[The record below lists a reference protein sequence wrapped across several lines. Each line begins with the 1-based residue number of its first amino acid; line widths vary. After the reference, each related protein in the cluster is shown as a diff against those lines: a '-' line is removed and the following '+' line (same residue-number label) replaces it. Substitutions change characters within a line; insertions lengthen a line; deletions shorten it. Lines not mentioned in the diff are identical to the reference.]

1 MVDRPSG
8 RTDGRF
14 DSFESRSAGRRDHSR
29 RTNAGQ
35 YSSNRRSPRDSAAGH
50 FPSDDGRGR
59 SARPSDA
66 GQRSH
71 HHATN
76 MRHPASQGSAGER
89 DASAFGRNR
98 YGSRAGRDSAAGQA
112 YGRGASQ
119 SASRVPTHD
128 VPHTSPRDSSRTA
141 RSTANRSARG
151 AGRYPEI
158 DRRGERYGS
167 SKHPG
172 DNRFG
177 REAAASLSPKRGRNK
192 RTIAIVA
199 AVVLVIVLVGGG
211 FALSYANGI
220 SNNLHQGIDDDLRSA
235 LVQTDMSKE
244 PFYLLLLGTDGST
257 ERYGDDGFGGIY
269 RSDSIMLTRIDPVEK
284 KVALVSLPRDTKVD
298 LGGEYGE
305 QKVNAAYGLG
315 GPALTVK
322 TVADLADVDI
332 SHYASVDFDGFA
344 GVVDALGGIEVDVPV
359 DIDDSDA
366 GNLSLKAGLQTLNG
380 EQALILCRSRN
391 TYADTAAQPDAMR
404 AANQRLVLAAIAR
417 KLLDSDVA
425 TIASSVQALSQF
437 VTTDLELTDII
448 GLAQAMKGLDS
459 ATDIYTAA
467 APTTSQYIDDIWW
480 DILDEQDW
488 KVMMHRV
495 KEGLPPTEETLVDHV
510 TGTVIASAGTE
521 ASLSRDPKYSVITVK
536 NGTETEGLAAMT
548 RNVLMSYGYQSV
560 VIGDINADFDY
571 PETLVIYDDPS
582 QAYEASEIVQM
593 IGQGKAIENDGDY
606 LLYDNDFLVVIGE
619 DWQ

>member
-14 DSFESRSAGRRDHSR
+14 DNFDARNASRRDHSR
-29 RTNAGQ
+29 RTHAGQ
-35 YSSNRRSPRDSAAGH
+35 YSSNRSSRRDSTGIH
-50 FPSDDGRGR
+50 FPFDDGSRAD
-59 SARPSDA
+59 ARPSDA
-66 GQRSH
+66 SRRSRQRS
-71 HHATN
+71 AN
-76 MRHPASQGSAGER
+76 PRRPVSSSVGSER
-89 DASAFGRNR
+89 DASAFGRSR
-98 YGSRAGRDSAAGQA
+98 YGTQATRDSSSGRTRGHSSLHDSPRMAPHDASRAGR
-112 YGRGASQ
+112 
-119 SASRVPTHD
+119 
-128 VPHTSPRDSSRTA
+128 SS
-141 RSTANRSARG
+141 SSRSARG
-151 AGRYPEI
+151 AGRSFEI
-158 DRRGERYGS
+158 DRRGGRSGDARRMDESRYGRQA
-167 SKHPG
+167 
-172 DNRFG
+172 DI
-177 REAAASLSPKRGRNK
+177 SLSQKRGRSK
-192 RTIAIVA
+192 RIIAIAA
-199 AVVLVIVLVGGG
+199 AVVLVVVLVGAGVA
-211 FALSYANGI
+211 FSYANSI

-235 LVQTDMSKE
+235 LVQTDMAKE

-305 QKVNAAYGLG
+305 QKINAAYGLG
-315 GPALTVK
+315 GPAMTVK
-322 TVADLADVDI
+322 TVADLAGVDI

-366 GNLSLKAGLQTLNG
+366 GNVSLKAGLQTLNG
-380 EQALILCRSRN
+380 EQALVLCRSRN

-448 GLAQAMKGLDS
+448 GLAQAMKGLDA

-467 APTTSQYIDDIWW
+467 APTTSQYVDDIWW
-480 DILDEQDW
+480 DILDEQEW
-488 KVMMHRV
+488 KAMMRRV
-495 KEGLPPTEETLVDHV
+495 KDGLPPTEETLVDHA
-510 TGTVIASAGTE
+510 TGTIIASAGTD
-521 ASLSRDPKYSVITVK
+521 AALSRDPKYSEITVK
-536 NGTETEGLAAMT
+536 NGTDIEGLAAMT
-548 RNVLMSYGYQSV
+548 RNVLMSYGYQNV

-571 PETLVIYDDPS
+571 PETLIIYDDPS

-593 IGQGKAIENDGDY
+593 IGQGKAIENDGEIRNCY
-606 LLYDNDFLVVIGE
+606 QYE
-619 DWQ
+619 C